1 MNLSDPLKKHFSF
14 TSFKPG
20 QEEIITS
27 IMNQQDT
34 LGVLPTGTGKSLCYT
49 LPGYL
54 LQGSVLIISP
64 LLSLMQD
71 QVEQMMANNEKRV
84 IALNSFLSNEERGY
98 VLANLHK
105 YKFIFASPEIL
116 QNNYVMACL
125 KKINLSLF
133 VVDEAHCI
141 SQWGYDFR
149 PNYRSLGKIKNEL
162 GNPLTLALTATA
174 TEEVREDI
182 KRVLSIPSQNEIL
195 HSVNRSNIE
204 LYVEKVSSMEEKKE
218 KLYELVHH
226 LQGPGIIYL
235 SSKKL
240 CEELAFEINKRE
252 IARAQSYHGSL
263 SAHDRTL
270 IQQQFLLG
278 EFDCILATSAFGMGI
293 NKENIRFVIHYHMPL
308 TLEGYVQEF
317 GRAGRD
323 RDNSVAILLYYPSDE
338 SLAMQ
343 IVENELPNVL
353 VINQFFNWV
362 QKVGME
368 ALENYKLSQI
378 EEILSIPEISIR
390 LLKEF
395 TLENKELPLEEI
407 YNRFI
412 HYVQQRVIIKKK
424 KINEMVS
431 YIQSETC
438 RRSWILEYFNEKIEI
453 KQENCCDIC
462 GTDLKKYYNKKEEIA
477 TNEFNWKDHLQQ
489 LFKKE

>member
-1 MNLSDPLKKHFSF
+1 MNLLDSLQKYFSF
-14 TSFKPG
+14 SSFKPG

-27 IMNQQDT
+27 IMNNQDT

-54 LQGSVLIISP
+54 LEGSVLIISP

-84 IALNSFLSNEERGY
+84 IALNSFLTNEERSY
-98 VLANLHK
+98 VLANLHQ

-116 QNNYVMACL
+116 QNNYVMTCL
-125 KKINLSLF
+125 KKIKISLF

-149 PNYRSLGKIKNEL
+149 PNYMRLGKIKEDL

-174 TEEVREDI
+174 TKEVREDI
-182 KRVLSIPSQNEIL
+182 KRVLSISAQQEIV
-195 HSVNRSNIE
+195 HSVNRTNIE
-204 LYVEKVSSMEEKKE
+204 LHIEKVTSLEEKKE
-218 KLYELVHH
+218 KLYELVSH

-240 CEELAFEINKRE
+240 CEELALEMNQRKL
-252 IARAQSYHGSL
+252 ARAQSYHGSL
-263 SAHDRTL
+263 SANDRTL

-293 NKENIRFVIHYHMPL
+293 NKENIRYVIHYHMPL
-308 TLEGYVQEF
+308 TVEGYVQEF

-323 RDNSVAILLYYPSDE
+323 GHSSVAILLYYPSDE
-338 SLAMQ
+338 SLAVQ
-343 IVENELPNVL
+343 IVENELPNIL

-362 QKVGME
+362 QKEGVSS
-368 ALENYKLSQI
+368 LENYRTSQI
-378 EEILSIPEISIR
+378 EEILSIPEVSIR

-395 TLENKELPLEEI
+395 VLENKELHLEEI
-407 YNRFI
+407 YNQFI
-412 HYVQQRVIIKKK
+412 SYVQQRTKIKKK
-424 KINEMVS
+424 KINEILN
-431 YIQSETC
+431 YIHCETC
-438 RRSWILEYFNEKIEI
+438 RKQWIMEYFGEKNII
-453 KQENCCDIC
+453 KQENCCDKC
-462 GTDLKKYYNKKEEIA
+462 GTDLKKYYNKKEEIG

-489 LFKKE
+489 LFRKE